1 MPGTESGLAFEAA
14 LEEAMAMMEQG
25 DTLDQARFD
34 ELLAEIETWRPRLE
48 AVPRDDPR
56 AEKARDLLAAADAL
70 ESRAAH
76 GAMDEVNSMLTP
88 LMGKK
93 QA

>member
-1 MPGTESGLAFEAA
+1 MPGTDSGLAFEAA

-34 ELLAEIETWRPRLE
+34 ELLAEIESWRPRLE
-48 AVPRDDPR
+48 AVPEDDPR
-56 AEKARDLLAAADAL
+56 ADRARALLAAADAL
-70 ESRAAH
+70 ESASAH
-76 GAMDEVNSMLTP
+76 GSMDEVNSMLTP

>member
-34 ELLAEIETWRPRLE
+34 ELLAEIESWRPRLE
-48 AVPRDDPR
+48 AVPQDDPR
-56 AEKARDLLAAADAL
+56 AERARDLLSAADAL
-70 ESRAAH
+70 EARAAH
-76 GAMDEVNSMLTP
+76 GSMDEVNSMLTP